1 MKKVLSSASNTPIPS
16 LNNVWQALNGMRAW
30 LGPVVAGCTFLL
42 IAGCSSPPRHDVA
55 ADPKV
60 LRVGVSVKSTPMIFK
75 QGWEYVGVEAD
86 LAHGLGKALG
96 KEVVFVEED
105 WETMIDALCENRID
119 IIMSA
124 MSVTPARSYRI
135 AFTNPYLKVG
145 QLALTRTGEKYSYLM
160 NLAGQAK
167 NGVGVKPGTTAD
179 FLVQQEFRGVKLK
192 YYKTGENAA
201 DALVD
206 KNIDLFISDG
216 PMIWYLAG
224 LYENKG
230 LTVMPMVLTQE
241 QLAWG
246 VRRADTQL
254 LDAANAYLQKAQA
267 SGELNAVFSK
277 WMPGFR

>member
-1 MKKVLSSASNTPIPS
+1 MGLVGARQFL
-16 LNNVWQALNGMRAW
+16 L
-30 LGPVVAGCTFLL
+30 AGCALL
-42 IAGCSSPPRHDVA
+42 LLASCSSPPKHEVA

-60 LRVGVSVKSTPMIFK
+60 LRVGVSVRSTPMIFK
-75 QGWEYVGVEAD
+75 QGWEFVGIEAD
-86 LAHGLGKALG
+86 LAHGLGQALG
-96 KEVVFVEED
+96 KQVVFVEED
-105 WETMIDALCENRID
+105 WETIIDALNENKID

-124 MSVTPARSYRI
+124 MSITPARNYRI

-145 QLALTRTGEKYSYLM
+145 QLALTRTGEKYTYLM
-160 NLAGQAK
+160 NLSTQAQR
-167 NGVGVKPGTTAD
+167 GVGVKPGTTAD
-179 FLVQQEFRGVKLK
+179 FLVQQEFPKIKRT

-206 KNIDLFISDG
+206 KKIDLFISDG

-230 LTVMPMVLTQE
+230 LTVMPMVLSQE

-254 LDAANAYLQKAQA
+254 LDAANAYLQKAQE
-267 SGELNAVFSK
+267 SGELNRIFNK